1 MNQPHDIRN
10 LIRAINQ
17 LGRKTTEVI
26 HLDYGEIGDGELLD
40 REVVSSVQ
48 ETGIEIKE
56 TSYKRQLDC
65 GHMARASDI
74 AAVCD
79 ICGGTCCE
87 KECAAICYS
96 CHRILCRYCY
106 KVHTDEEG
114 EKTYCSSC
122 YMDVKARRTAINASR
137 AIFRFFVKE

>member
-1 MNQPHDIRN
+1 MNQAHDIRN
-10 LIRAINQ
+10 LIRIINQ
-17 LGRKTTEVI
+17 LGRKTTEVT
-26 HLDYGEIGDGELLD
+26 HLDYGRMSDGDLVD

-48 ETGIEIKE
+48 ETGIEIRE
-56 TSYKRQLDC
+56 TSYRRYLGC
-65 GHMARASDI
+65 GHMTRASDI

-79 ICGGTCCE
+79 ICEGTCCS
-87 KECAAICYS
+87 ECAAICHR
-96 CHRILCRYCY
+96 CHRGLCKYCY
-106 KVHTDEEG
+106 KVHIDEEG